1 MTNNLNILRK
11 KINDKLK
18 KVKNEKIF
26 YIIFDYIK
34 DNNIKY
40 TLNSNGVFFN
50 FKDLNRKMLNE
61 INKIIDNNIIIKKE
75 NKINTIFNNMKSI
88 KFLKTFKIQNALP
101 SNPKF
106 FNFQEK
112 SFYRYT
118 NNIYFAGDFLSYPC
132 LNGSI
137 QSGINLVE
145 SLES

>member
-88 KFLKTFKIQNALP
+88 NV
-101 SNPKF
+101 N
-106 FNFQEK
+106 NYEK
-112 SFYRYT
+112 HIL
-118 NNIYFAGDFLSYPC
+118 NNIKMS
-132 LNGSI
+132 
-137 QSGINLVE
+137 
-145 SLES
+145 